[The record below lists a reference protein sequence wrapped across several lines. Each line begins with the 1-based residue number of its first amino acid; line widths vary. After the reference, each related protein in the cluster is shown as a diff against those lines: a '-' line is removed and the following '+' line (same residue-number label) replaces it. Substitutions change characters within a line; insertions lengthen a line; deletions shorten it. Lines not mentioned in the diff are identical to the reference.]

1 MMNGTVE
8 IEGSGAAPSLT
19 DDKKIEVDDNA
30 ADPDEPAAPEGAD
43 DDDKNEE

>member
-8 IEGSGAAPSLT
+8 IEGSGAAPSLP

-30 ADPDEPAAPEGAD
+30 ADPGAD
-43 DDDKNEE
+43 PAGT